1 GAYGRGRQPREPA
14 PRRRVVPPLPRDVE
28 PLRNRLNKLRRC
40 RVQSRTTAAREETT
54 TMTNNKQQ
62 VPRSWLVASLAFAF
76 LVGVSLS
83 IPLLHGM
90 SLSPTGYDQA
100 VVASQQAQS
109 VIEKNVA

>member
-1 GAYGRGRQPREPA
+1 
-14 PRRRVVPPLPRDVE
+14 
-28 PLRNRLNKLRRC
+28 
-40 RVQSRTTAAREETT
+40 
-54 TMTNNKQQ
+54 MTNDNQQ

-109 VIEKNVA
+109 VIEKNYAGTCHDCAAPDKNVPADASPSGADPHIGLRQSEGIEV